1 MALKECDNCGKLF
14 KSEELIELASKR
26 FLCPS
31 CKVLDSINKIKIKI
45 LEDDIPA
52 IIVPST
58 VFAIKKKFNTLR
70 SIKENANLD
79 FYYFQIMQKTNYS
92 KGDLIKMVNERID
105 EFNGLVSEETALMM
119 IAQDLGIKLKSK
131 KHDL

>member
-1 MALKECDNCGKLF
+1 MAFKECDNCGKLF
-14 KSEELIELASKR
+14 KSEDLIELANKR

-31 CKVLDSINKIKIKI
+31 CKLLESISKIKIKI

-58 VFAIKKKFNTLR
+58 VFAIKKTFNTLQ
-70 SIKENANLD
+70 SVKQNANLD
-79 FYYFQIMQKTNYS
+79 FYYSQIMQKTKYS
-92 KGDLIKMVNERID
+92 KEDLIEMVNERID

-131 KHDL
+131 KYDL